1 MMPQTKND
9 PEPRRVAARETRR
22 TGGPVRQCAVSRERL
37 PQARMVRI
45 VRSPDG
51 LAVPDVAGDLPGRG
65 MWVQATREAVD
76 AAIEKRVFGQAFKA
90 ATQPMEGLVDAIE
103 AQLVQRCIGL
113 IGMARRGGNAVTG
126 FDQVRASLRKRPP
139 GWVLEASDGAADGR
153 NKVQFLAK
161 ALYGRVNLAGALSS
175 AELGMAFGRPS
186 VVHALLEDQPVANAF
201 GLAYRR
207 LTGFRAAPERTWFAD
222 RRSKH

>member
-1 MMPQTKND
+1 MPQTKND
-9 PEPRRVAARETRR
+9 PESRRLTARETQRA
-22 TGGPVRQCAVSRERL
+22 GGPVRQCAVSRERL
-37 PQARMVRI
+37 PQARMVRL

-51 LAVPDVAGDLPGRG
+51 VAVPDVSGNLPGRG
-65 MWVQATREAVD
+65 MWILAKRDVVEAAV
-76 AAIEKRVFGQAFKA
+76 AGPVFSRAFKA
-90 ATQPMEGLVDAIE
+90 PTRPMEGLADGIE

-139 GWVLEASDGAADGR
+139 GWILEASDGAKDGR

-161 ALYGRVNLAGALSS
+161 ALYDRVNLAGALSS

-186 VVHALLEDQPVANAF
+186 VVHGLLEDQPVAQAF
-201 GLAYRR
+201 GFAYRR
-207 LTGFRAAPERTWFAD
+207 LTGFRAAPERIWFAD
-222 RRSKH
+222 RRQRH